1 MGTTSLD
8 STIEN
13 NIINSF
19 LLSDTCFTN
28 EESSKAITYLKK
40 VGLPT
45 SKSEE
50 YRFTPITKT
59 LQKNFTWNNK
69 PIESSINSIQEF
81 LIEGIEANVL
91 VFVNGIYSKSLSKII
106 SPASEIKIKPL
117 SEAHQ
122 TDKEILNTHF
132 DKLVRSDGDPFAA
145 LNTAFWQDGI
155 FIHVPE
161 NVIVEKPLL
170 ILHINDAAQDQVIS
184 HTRLL
189 VVLEKNA
196 QLSIIEKFDSVGT
209 HPVFHTFTEEISVAE
224 NAQLEYCKV
233 QNDTGKSVQVANTNI
248 HQSDS
253 SKVNTFTLTMNG
265 EIVRNN
271 FTITIDGEQCESHF
285 HGIYLL
291 NGSTLADNHTV
302 VDHKKP
308 NSFSNE
314 MYKGIMDGNSKGV
327 FNGKIF
333 VRPQAQKTN
342 AFQSNR
348 NILMSE
354 SASVNT
360 KPQLEIWA
368 DDVKCSHGC
377 TTGQLD
383 DEALFYL
390 QSRGIPYDSAKAM
403 LLYAFALDV
412 LAPIK
417 NETLKSYLDKL
428 ISERLHTTSLNA

>member
-1 MGTTSLD
+1 METTSID
-8 STIEN
+8 RIVEN
-13 NIINSF
+13 NIIESF
-19 LLSDTCFTN
+19 SLDDFRLVN
-28 EESSKAITYLKK
+28 EERSKAITHLKK

-45 SKSEE
+45 GKSEE
-50 YRFTPITKT
+50 YRFTPITKN
-59 LQKNFTWNNK
+59 LQKNFNWNNK
-69 PIESSINSIQEF
+69 PTESSLSSIQEF
-81 LIEGIEANVL
+81 LIEGIEANIL
-91 VFVNGIYSKSLSKII
+91 VFINGNYSKSLSKII
-106 SPASEIKIKPL
+106 SPAAEIKIKSL
-117 SEAHQ
+117 SEAFE
-122 TDKEILNTHF
+122 TDKEALNAYF
-132 DKLVRSDGDPFAA
+132 DKLVRSDSDPFAA
-145 LNTAFWQDGI
+145 LNTAFWQNGI
-155 FIHVPE
+155 FVHVPE
-161 NVIVEKPLL
+161 NTIVEKPIL
-170 ILHINDAAQDQVIS
+170 ILHINDATQSQVIAN
-184 HTRLL
+184 TRLL
-189 VVLEKNA
+189 VVIEKNA
-196 QLSIIEKFDSVGT
+196 QLSIIEKFDSVGSNA
-209 HPVFHTFTEEISVAE
+209 VFHTFTEEISVAE

-233 QNDTGKSVQVANTNI
+233 QNDAGRSTQVAATNI
-248 HQSDS
+248 HQSNS

-271 FTITIDGEQCESHF
+271 FTITIDGEHCESHF

-291 NGSTLADNHTV
+291 NGNTLVDNHTV

-314 MYKGIMDGNSKGV
+314 LYKGIMDGNSKGV

-354 SASVNT
+354 TATVNT

-412 LAPIK
+412 LTPIK

-428 ISERLHTTSLNA
+428 ISDRLNKNF